1 MTWDSII
8 HRESTNEVLHPEIS
22 RSEISAMSFLATPH
36 RNDNGERE
44 LTYLEAIRNALA
56 YEMRRDPRVLIMGE
70 DVGLFGGAFK
80 VTQGLYE
87 EFGAE
92 RVIDTPMAELCMV
105 GAATGMAFMGLRPV
119 IEMQFADFISTA
131 FDSIVHYAATNHYR
145 WGAPV
150 PWVIRAPGGG
160 GLRGGPFHSQNP
172 EAWFV
177 HAPGLKV
184 VTPATPADAR
194 GLLLSAIRDPN
205 PVIYFEYKSLYRSVR
220 GVVPE
225 GEDGLVPI
233 GKARLAR
240 AGNDLSMITYGA
252 PLHETLKAAVELG
265 QQGHSIEV
273 LDLRSLKPLDKDA
286 IYETVRKTSKVLIV
300 HEANLTGGVGAE
312 IAALIAQHAFEFL
325 DAPIARLAAPD
336 IPPPYAPVLEDA
348 SRPNKGKIV
357 EAALKLLAY

>member
-8 HRESTNEVLHPEIS
+8 QREAPTSTSQIL
-22 RSEISAMSFLATPH
+22 RSAQDDKGA
-36 RNDNGERE
+36 RE
-44 LTYLEAIRNALA
+44 LTYLEAIRDALQ
-56 YEMRRDPRVLIMGE
+56 YEMRRDPRVLVMGE
-70 DVGLFGGAFK
+70 DVGVFGGAFK
-80 VTQGLYE
+80 VTQGLFE
-87 EFGAE
+87 EFGEE
-92 RVIDTPMAELCMV
+92 RVIDTPMAELCMI

-119 IEMQFADFISTA
+119 VEMQFADFISTG
-131 FDSIVHYAATNHYR
+131 FDSIVQYAATNHYR

-220 GVVPE
+220 GIVPE
-225 GEDGLVPI
+225 GEDGIVPI
-233 GKARLAR
+233 GKANVVRQ
-240 AGNDLSMITYGA
+240 GTDLSIITYGA
-252 PLHETLKAAVELG
+252 PLHEALKAADELE
-265 QQGHSIEV
+265 QEDYSVEV
-273 LDLRSLKPLDKDA
+273 LDLRTVKPLDKDA
-286 IYETVRKTSKVLIV
+286 IFATARKTSKVLIV

-312 IAALIAQHAFEFL
+312 VAALISQHAFEFL
-325 DAPIARLAAPD
+325 DAPIVRLAAPD
-336 IPPPYAPVLEDA
+336 IPPPYAPILEDA
-348 SRPNKGKIV
+348 SRPNKAKILD
-357 EAALKLLAY
+357 AAHKLLAY

>member
-8 HRESTNEVLHPEIS
+8 QRETTTDKPSAAFLH
-22 RSEISAMSFLATPH
+22 SADG
-36 RNDNGERE
+36 NQGVRE
-44 LTYLEAIRNALA
+44 LTYLEAIRDALQ

-70 DVGLFGGAFK
+70 DVGVFGGAFK
-80 VTQGLYE
+80 LTEGLFQ
-87 EFGAE
+87 EFGPD

-119 IEMQFADFISTA
+119 VEMQFADFISTA
-131 FDSIVHYAATNHYR
+131 FDSIVQYAATNHYR

-184 VTPATPADAR
+184 VAPATPADAR

-220 GVVPE
+220 GAVPDGEE
-225 GEDGLVPI
+225 GIVTI
-233 GKARLAR
+233 GKANVAR
-240 AGNDLSMITYGA
+240 AGTDMSIITYGA
-252 PLHETLKAAVELG
+252 PLHQALQAADELAQEG
-265 QQGHSIEV
+265 YSIEV
-273 LDLRSLKPLDKDA
+273 LDLRSLKPLDTDA
-286 IYETVRKTSKVLIV
+286 IFETTHKTSKVLIV

-312 IAALIAQHAFEFL
+312 VAALISQHAFEAL
-325 DAPIARLAAPD
+325 DAPLVRLAAPD

-348 SRPNKGKIV
+348 ARPNKTKII
-357 EAALKLLAY
+357 EQARRLLAY